1 MPRIFLSPST
11 QEFNLYLTEGSEEF
25 WMNLIADA
33 MEPYLLASGISFT
46 RNDPDK
52 PLSDAIAQ
60 SNAGSYDLH
69 LALHSNASPESL
81 AGKLRGVDA
90 YYQEGSARGR
100 RAAVT
105 LSDNIKQ
112 VYPLPERV
120 KTVATTSLAE
130 LSRTRAPAVLME
142 LGYHD
147 NVQDE
152 AWIRENIVPI
162 AENLVQGLT
171 LYFGIPFVQP
181 EPVRYGVV
189 STQQSPLMLRNY
201 PSLDADIIA
210 RIPKGTRLPVYG
222 TVGDWYVVFYR
233 GLGGYVFGD
242 YITFAQ

>member
-90 YYQEGSARGR
+90 YYYETSARSR
-100 RAAVT
+100 RAAQT
-105 LSDNIKQ
+105 LADNIKQ
-112 VYPLPERV
+112 VYPLPELV
-120 KTVATTSLAE
+120 KTVPTTSLAE
-130 LSRTRAPAVLME
+130 LSRPGRPPCSWSLGITTTCRTRP
-142 LGYHD
+142 GFG
-147 NVQDE
+147 
-152 AWIRENIVPI
+152 R
-162 AENLVQGLT
+162 T
-171 LYFGIPFVQP
+171 L
-181 EPVRYGVV
+181 R
-189 STQQSPLMLRNY
+189 PLRK
-201 PSLDADIIA
+201 I
-210 RIPKGTRLPVYG
+210 
-222 TVGDWYVVFYR
+222 WCR
-233 GLGGYVFGD
+233 G
-242 YITFAQ
+242 

>member
-112 VYPLPERV
+112 IILCPNVSKRWPPRRLPSSRGPGRPPCSWSSGI
-120 KTVATTSLAE
+120 TTTC
-130 LSRTRAPAVLME
+130 RTRP
-142 LGYHD
+142 G
-147 NVQDE
+147 
-152 AWIRENIVPI
+152 
-162 AENLVQGLT
+162 
-171 LYFGIPFVQP
+171 FG
-181 EPVRYGVV
+181 RT
-189 STQQSPLMLRNY
+189 SCPLRK
-201 PSLDADIIA
+201 I
-210 RIPKGTRLPVYG
+210 
-222 TVGDWYVVFYR
+222 WCR
-233 GLGGYVFGD
+233 G
-242 YITFAQ
+242 